1 MFGVLSIMATLAM
14 FGLFIF
20 SSNKIHEMVLD
31 KEMEQNELV
40 TSYITN
46 ILNSEMED
54 CLEILHTSEEFLS
67 TYKKDR
73 QEEVTDSLRKIKEGT
88 VFEYY
93 GIMDFVLEGEDT
105 GSQLGWVMLAVPLHH
120 QGTVFSDLYEKA
132 DLALYKV
139 KRQG

>member
-1 MFGVLSIMATLAM
+1 MRQKA
-14 FGLFIF
+14 
-20 SSNKIHEMVLD
+20 
-31 KEMEQNELV
+31 LV
-40 TSYITN
+40 TSYITS

-54 CLEILHTSEEFLS
+54 RLEILHTSEEFLS

-105 GSQLGWVMLAVPLHH
+105 GSQPGWVMLAVPLHH

-139 KRQG
+139 KRQGRNGYKIWNE